1 MQLSN
6 QIIALIQ
13 DILQPT
19 PTPQEGEASG
29 GQVEKTDRPGS
40 DLSLCDVH
48 EKVKTHYMVMYC
60 ALFLS
65 YHAHRTLSYIL

>member
-29 GQVEKTDRPGS
+29 GQVEKTDRPGNLQDDCHDVS
-40 DLSLCDVH
+40 DLSTSVS
-48 EKVKTHYMVMYC
+48 VG
-60 ALFLS
+60 
-65 YHAHRTLSYIL
+65 